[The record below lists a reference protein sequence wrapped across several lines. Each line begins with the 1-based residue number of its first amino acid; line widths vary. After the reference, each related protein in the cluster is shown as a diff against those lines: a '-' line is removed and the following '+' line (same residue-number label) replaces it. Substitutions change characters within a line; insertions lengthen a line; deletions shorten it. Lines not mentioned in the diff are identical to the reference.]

1 MQRPVAMGILT
12 VDNSLELIVVFLVFS
27 AFFTD
32 YPLGLVFLVLLS
44 GEIHQSHKT
53 SG

>member
-32 YPLGLVFLVLLS
+32 YPLGLVLLS